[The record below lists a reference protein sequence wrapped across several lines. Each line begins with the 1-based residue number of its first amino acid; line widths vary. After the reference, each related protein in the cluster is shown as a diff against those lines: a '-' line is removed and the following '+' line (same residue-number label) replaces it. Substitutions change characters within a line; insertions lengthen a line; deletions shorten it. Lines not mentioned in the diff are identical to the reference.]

1 MSKVLE
7 QLGDWAPVYT
17 QATEELG
24 LEYEVLKST
33 LKAERA
39 SRIVYPSSPEVLR
52 AFEMTQLKDLKAVI
66 IGQDPYHNG
75 AATGLAFGVRPG
87 FKINPSLRVIY
98 KELCL
103 EYGEEEL
110 PNFDFSLEHWA
121 KQGVLLLNTTL
132 TVVKG
137 HPNSHESLWRGF
149 VDKMVTKMVREKDNV
164 VFLLWGKYAQ
174 NRFEALVKG
183 TNMYDGKSH
192 VVITAPHPAAEVYG
206 SMKAGFV
213 GSNCFMK
220 ANDNLSTPIDWINGD
235 YEVEHPLPQDT
246 WDGGQIQEP

>member
-7 QLGDWAPVYT
+7 QLGDWAPLYQRVVDDMGDSYKLLT
-17 QATEELG
+17 
-24 LEYEVLKST
+24 ST

-39 SRIVYPSSPEVLR
+39 SRTVYPSSPEVLR
-52 AFEMTQLKDLKAVI
+52 AFEMTQLKDVKVVI

-75 AATGLAFGVRPG
+75 AATGLAFSVRNG
-87 FKINPSLRVIY
+87 YTINPSLRVIY

-103 EYGEEEL
+103 EHGEDEL
-110 PNFDFSLEHWA
+110 PDFDFSLEHWA

-137 HPNSHESLWRGF
+137 HPNSHESLWKGF
-149 VDKMVTKMVREKDNV
+149 VDGMVKELVREKDNV

-174 NRFEALVKG
+174 NRFKALIEG

-192 VVITAPHPAAEVYG
+192 VVITSPHPAAEVYG
-206 SMKAGFV
+206 SMKAGYI

-220 ANDNLSTPIDWINGD
+220 ANDNLAYPIDWVNSS
-235 YEVEHPLPQDT
+235 YEVEHPLPQDS

>member
-17 QATEELG
+17 QVTEELG

-33 LKAERA
+33 LKAERT

-52 AFEMTQLKDLKAVI
+52 AFELTQLKDLKAVI

-75 AATGLAFGVRPG
+75 AATGLAFGVREG

-103 EYGEEEL
+103 EHGEEEL
-110 PNFDFSLEHWA
+110 PNFDFSLESWA

-137 HPNSHESLWRGF
+137 HPNSHENLWKGF
-149 VDKMVTKMVREKDNV
+149 VDAMMRNMIRFHKDDV

-174 NRFEALVKG
+174 NRFKAMIEAS
-183 TNMYDGKSH
+183 NNYDGKSH
-192 VVITAPHPAAEVYG
+192 VIITTAHPAAEVYG

-220 ANDNLSTPIDWINGD
+220 ANDNLSTPINWI
-235 YEVEHPLPQDT
+235 
-246 WDGGQIQEP
+246 

>member
-1 MSKVLE
+1 MSKLIE
-7 QLGDWAPVYT
+7 QLGDWYPIFEKVTTDMGPSY
-17 QATEELG
+17 QL
-24 LEYEVLKST
+24 LLST

-39 SRIVYPSSPEVLR
+39 SKTVYPSSSEVLR
-52 AFEMTQLKDLKAVI
+52 AFEVTQLKDLKAVI

-75 AATGLAFGVRPG
+75 AATGLAFSVRNG

-103 EYGEEEL
+103 EHGEEEL
-110 PNFDFSLEHWA
+110 PNFDFSLENWA

-137 HPNSHESLWRGF
+137 HPNSHEGLWKGF
-149 VDKMVTKMVREKDNV
+149 VDGMMDKMISEKDNV

-174 NRFEALVKG
+174 NRFKSMIESA
-183 TNMYDGKSH
+183 NMQQGKSH
-192 VVITAPHPAAEVYG
+192 VIITAPHPAAEVYG

-220 ANDNLSTPIDWINGD
+220 ANDNLSNPIDWICVD
-235 YEVEHPLPQDT
+235 KQ
-246 WDGGQIQEP
+246 

>member
-1 MSKVLE
+1 
-7 QLGDWAPVYT
+7 LGSSLS

-33 LKAERA
+33 LKAERT

-52 AFEMTQLKDLKAVI
+52 AFELTQLKDLKAVI

-75 AATGLAFGVRPG
+75 AATGLAFGVREG

-103 EYGEEEL
+103 EHGEEEL
-110 PNFDFSLEHWA
+110 PNFDFSLESWA
-121 KQGVLLLNTTL
+121 KQGVLLLNTPL

-137 HPNSHESLWRGF
+137 HPNS
-149 VDKMVTKMVREKDNV
+149 
-164 VFLLWGKYAQ
+164 
-174 NRFEALVKG
+174 
-183 TNMYDGKSH
+183 
-192 VVITAPHPAAEVYG
+192 PAAEVYG

-220 ANDNLSTPIDWINGD
+220 ANDYLSQPINWI
-235 YEVEHPLPQDT
+235 
-246 WDGGQIQEP
+246 